1 MPQYVYYDH
10 DTGTLAT
17 ERPSPTGP
25 PKSFQVDFVVDDT
38 EPAVSRRVS
47 CMSLMFPG
55 IEIAFDDGLWRVIR
69 IQGGHGGADQTAICR
84 VIEDG
89 D

>member
-1 MPQYVYYDH
+1 M
-10 DTGTLAT
+10 LAT

-25 PKSFQVDFVVDDT
+25 RKSFEVDFVVDDA

-47 CMSLMFPG
+47 CTSLMFPG
-55 IEIAFDDGLWRVIR
+55 IEVAFDNDLWRVIR
-69 IQGGHGGADQTAICR
+69 VQDGQDGADQTAICR